1 LIDVHATAQD
11 IENVLESLSNIGDV
25 AVTLQTDTSLLQ
37 NNKTYLI
44 TFTTLGNPS
53 NDGALSTL
61 MVHYITPQDGK
72 FQIIT
77 HVEQDACC
85 EVRVTYNGGH
95 EWARSSKGIIMDEH
109 SKILNITPTTGSIN
123 GGELITLYGSGF
135 LVDDIHAKCLFGSI
149 STSALVHDTST
160 ASCITPP
167 HPAARVSVTL
177 QFSSVDVGSVSNNQA
192 ISTSSVS
199 STTYGAI
206 SRSTSL
212 FIYESALF
220 AEYVVPRNGQVNE
233 ITLAT
238 VKVSD
243 KTPIIMDDPVYCEWN
258 VTFTHS
264 AIGNYPPRITVI
276 EATRVN
282 SSFITCETP
291 NDVTH
296 GFVNEDNDDWYLDSN
311 ATATLRLT
319 KNEQSYS
326 NELPFFFYSRPAL
339 HSIYP
344 NLASV
349 NGNSNIVLTGSNFVI
364 SNEATC
370 QIGPHIVPALV
381 TSSSKATCV
390 TRRVDLK
397 PPVHQIR
404 VLGP

>member
-1 LIDVHATAQD
+1 
-11 IENVLESLSNIGDV
+11 
-25 AVTLQTDTSLLQ
+25 
-37 NNKTYLI
+37 
-44 TFTTLGNPS
+44 
-53 NDGALSTL
+53 
-61 MVHYITPQDGK
+61 
-72 FQIIT
+72 
-77 HVEQDACC
+77 
-85 EVRVTYNGGH
+85 
-95 EWARSSKGIIMDEH
+95 
-109 SKILNITPTTGSIN
+109 
-123 GGELITLYGSGF
+123 
-135 LVDDIHAKCLFGSI
+135 
-149 STSALVHDTST
+149 
-160 ASCITPP
+160 
-167 HPAARVSVTL
+167 VTL

-311 ATATLRLT
+311 ATATLR
-319 KNEQSYS
+319 
-326 NELPFFFYSRPAL
+326 
-339 HSIYP
+339 
-344 NLASV
+344 
-349 NGNSNIVLTGSNFVI
+349 
-364 SNEATC
+364 
-370 QIGPHIVPALV
+370 VPQL
-381 TSSSKATCV
+381 
-390 TRRVDLK
+390 L
-397 PPVHQIR
+397 
-404 VLGP
+404 